1 MIPLIAPAKSRDQGQ
16 YYAQYVLYTDRFNSI
31 DRRTGME

>member
-1 MIPLIAPAKSRDQGQ
+1 MIPLIATASRDQGQ